1 MHTTTNNISSSQVFS
16 TDTLVFS
23 KNMQK
28 AGMSQKISEQ
38 LAVNLKL
45 MQFSFIET
53 LLTKDEFRIFKKEV
67 SFEIKDLRENVKGL
81 QNDIKDLRN
90 DMRDL
95 RNDMKDL
102 QSDMRD
108 MQKDMQEFKSE
119 IRQEMQEFKSEIR
132 QEMQEFKKEIKQEM
146 QEFKKEIRGEIEN
159 LVSKKEFYSEMKNLS
174 LNLTVKLGIIMG
186 AGITIIGILTKI

>member
-1 MHTTTNNISSSQVFS
+1 MHTTTNNITSSQVFS

-28 AGMSQKISEQ
+28 AGMSQKLSEQ

-53 LLTKDEFRIFKKEV
+53 LVTKDEFRIFKKEV

-90 DMRDL
+90 DMKDL
-95 RNDMKDL
+95 RNDIKDL

-108 MQKDMQEFKSE
+108 MQKDMHEFKN
-119 IRQEMQEFKSEIR
+119 
-132 QEMQEFKKEIKQEM
+132 EIKQDM

>member
-1 MHTTTNNISSSQVFS
+1 MHTTTNNITSSQVFS

-28 AGMSQKISEQ
+28 AGMSQKLSEQ

-53 LLTKDEFRIFKKEV
+53 LVTKDEFRIFKKEV

-90 DMRDL
+90 DMKDL
-95 RNDMKDL
+95 RNDTKDL

-108 MQKDMQEFKSE
+108 MQKDMHEFKNE
-119 IRQEMQEFKSEIR
+119 IRQD
-132 QEMQEFKKEIKQEM
+132 MQEFKKEIKQDM
-146 QEFKKEIRGEIEN
+146 QEFKNEIRGEIEN